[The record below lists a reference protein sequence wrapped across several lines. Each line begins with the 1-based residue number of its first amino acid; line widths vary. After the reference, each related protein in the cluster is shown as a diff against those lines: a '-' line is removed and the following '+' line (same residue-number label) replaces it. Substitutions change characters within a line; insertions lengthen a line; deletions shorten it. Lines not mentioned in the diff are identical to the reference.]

1 MVVVV
6 DIPEVDIDAV
16 VVVEIARFVFLV
28 VVHVQFGEAAGSVS
42 VLVPAWACVGAALV
56 VQLVLSWVD
65 SVLDVVVVPVPFEHV
80 VAYQVEATRKFAASA
95 HQHTHVDACHAL
107 EYVLA
112 VFVPVCAVHVR
123 SEVGY
128 AWVPWAAVFDD

>member
-28 VVHVQFGEAAGSVS
+28 VVHVQFEEVAGSVS
-42 VLVPAWACVGAALV
+42 VLVPAWSVGAALV
-56 VQLVLSWVD
+56 VNWYHHRLIGV
-65 SVLDVVVVPVPFEHV
+65 DVVVVPVPFEHV
-80 VAYQVEATRKFAASA
+80 VDLPGGATENLLRYQHIRMPAM
-95 HQHTHVDACHAL
+95 HW
-107 EYVLA
+107 YVPA

>member
-28 VVHVQFGEAAGSVS
+28 VVHVQFEEVAGSVS

-56 VQLVLSWVD
+56 VQLVPS
-65 SVLDVVVVPVPFEHV
+65 
-80 VAYQVEATRKFAASA
+80 
-95 HQHTHVDACHAL
+95 
-107 EYVLA
+107 
-112 VFVPVCAVHVR
+112 
-123 SEVGY
+123 
-128 AWVPWAAVFDD
+128 